1 MMDDYEYAKNA
12 IKKIECF
19 QKNEI
24 SRGKTAD
31 NLRGIRFTAQYD
43 YFRKNGK

>member
-1 MMDDYEYAKNA
+1 M
-12 IKKIECF
+12 KIECF
-19 QKNEI
+19 QKMRYI
-24 SRGKTAD
+24 RGKTVD